1 MSQNVDTSQSQR
13 IKQLKDRTMFAG
25 YIANK
30 TLLLQGVGQFPERI
44 EGGTGALTPSQYAVL
59 NLEAGAVYTTLA
71 EYNAIVTQN
80 TIPVVFQLQII
91 SGFFSVSSAYL
102 AEVQATYTQINLALI
117 TDTGNPPLAIPVIL
131 DDGNVPI
138 PMGGMVFNFFGTN
151 YSTNIFWNS
160 NNAITFGAMNT
171 NLSIDINGNSILS
184 ILLGNYD
191 RMLRSIYYKNT
202 ITTNYSIVELQPTI
216 FDYYTNAATA
226 TTYPWRIRL
235 IKENVGYQRQFVEVS
250 TGIVPLPSPGY
261 STAITNYPSG
271 FDANGNPID
280 ANGNLIDQT
289 KASPYNITNGTA
301 FLNLFGSTFALTSPP
316 ANTSFVLSSDSSG
329 NIWTFTNNSVVNV

>member
-1 MSQNVDTSQSQR
+1 
-13 IKQLKDRTMFAG
+13 MFAG

-30 TLLLQGVGQFPERI
+30 TLLSQGVGQFPEKI
-44 EGGTGALTPSQYAVL
+44 EGGTEALIPSHYAVI
-59 NLEAGAVYTTLA
+59 NLGAGAVYTTSA
-71 EYNAIVTQN
+71 EYNTIIAQN
-80 TIPVVFQLQII
+80 TIPSAVFQLQIV
-91 SGFFSVSSAYL
+91 SGYFSVSAAYL
-102 AEVQATYTQINLALI
+102 AEVQDTYTQINLALI
-117 TDTGNPPLAIPVIL
+117 PDSGSPPLATPVIL
-131 DDGNVPI
+131 DDGNIPI

-171 NLSIDINGNSILS
+171 NLSVDISRNSIPS

-226 TTYPWRIRL
+226 TTYPWRVRL
-235 IKENVGYQRQFVEVS
+235 IKENVGYQRQFVEAS
-250 TGIVPLPSPGY
+250 TGTAPLPSPGY
-261 STAITNYPSG
+261 SSAIINYPSG
-271 FDANGNPID
+271 TNDTNGNPID
-280 ANGNLIDQT
+280 QT
-289 KASPYNITNGTA
+289 KSSPYNITNGTA
-301 FLNLFGSTFALTSPP
+301 FLNLFGTTFSLTSPP

-329 NIWTFTNNSVVNV
+329 NNWTFTNNSVVNV

>member
-1 MSQNVDTSQSQR
+1 
-13 IKQLKDRTMFAG
+13 
-25 YIANK
+25 
-30 TLLLQGVGQFPERI
+30 
-44 EGGTGALTPSQYAVL
+44 
-59 NLEAGAVYTTLA
+59 
-71 EYNAIVTQN
+71 
-80 TIPVVFQLQII
+80 
-91 SGFFSVSSAYL
+91 
-102 AEVQATYTQINLALI
+102 
-117 TDTGNPPLAIPVIL
+117 
-131 DDGNVPI
+131 
-138 PMGGMVFNFFGTN
+138 MGGMVFNFFGTN

-171 NLSIDINGNSILS
+171 NLSIDINRNSIPS

-216 FDYYTNAATA
+216 FNYYTDAASA

-250 TGIVPLPSPGY
+250 TGTAPLSSPGY
-261 STAITNYPSG
+261 SSAITSYPSG
-271 FDANGNPID
+271 SVDANGNPID
-280 ANGNLIDQT
+280 PT
-289 KASPYNITNGTA
+289 KSSPYNITNGTA

-329 NIWTFTNNSVVNV
+329 SNWTFTNNSVVNV

>member
-1 MSQNVDTSQSQR
+1 
-13 IKQLKDRTMFAG
+13 MFAG
-25 YIANK
+25 FIANK
-30 TLLLQGVGQFPERI
+30 TLLSQGVGQFPEKI
-44 EGGTGALTPSQYAVL
+44 EGGTEALTPSHYAVI
-59 NLEAGAVYTTLA
+59 NLGAGAVYTTLA

-80 TIPVVFQLQII
+80 TIPQASVFQLQII

-117 TDTGNPPLAIPVIL
+117 TDTGNPPIATPVIL

-171 NLSIDINGNSILS
+171 NLSIDINRNSIPS

-261 STAITNYPSG
+261 SSAITNYPSG
-271 FDANGNPID
+271 FDPNGNPID

-316 ANTSFVLSSDSSG
+316 TNTSFVLSSDSSG
-329 NIWTFTNNSVVNV
+329 SNWTFTNNSVVNV